1 MADQKKRDYYE
12 VLGVKKGAS
21 DDELKKAYRKLAK
34 QNHPDLNPGDKA
46 AEARFKEINEAY
58 EVLSDKE
65 KRAKYD
71 QFGFAGVDPNFGAG
85 GPGGAGGFGGFDVSD
100 LFGSFFGGGFGG
112 FGGGGQSR
120 TGPAK
125 GSTVRASLTLTLEE
139 AAFGCE
145 KDVNISHVESCDVC
159 GGTGCEPGTTAE
171 VCPECHGSGQVRMQQ
186 RTMFGTMSTSTVCPN
201 CRGEGKII
209 HQKCK
214 ACGGSGGVRRQKK
227 VHVKVPAGIDN
238 GQAIS
243 VRGQGDMGRNGGP
256 AGDLIVGINV
266 MPHARLRRDG
276 AHIYLD
282 QTVSILQATLGG
294 EVEIPSLDGK
304 MKCKVE
310 PGTQPGT
317 TLRLRGPQRQRPGG
331 PVCHHPGGDSP
342 EPERG
347 PEGGSAEVCRGHGR
361 ASRLQQRRGKRGAVR
376 VPPSEEKVRLRRQ
389 KGKQYVSCRLPHP
402 LPLLPGQQCPHAP
415 DGPEGL

>member
-12 VLGVKKGAS
+12 VLGVQKGAT

-34 QNHPDLNPGDKA
+34 QNHPDLNPGDKE

-58 EVLSDKE
+58 EVLSDKD

-85 GPGGAGGFGGFDVSD
+85 GGGGFGGFDMGD
-100 LFGSFFGGGFGG
+100 IFGSFFGGGFGG
-112 FGGGGQSR
+112 FGGGGGQSR

-125 GSTVRASLTLTLEE
+125 GATVRANLSLTLEE

-145 KDVNISHVESCDVC
+145 KEVTISHVEPCDTC
-159 GGTGCEPGTTAE
+159 NGTGCEPGTTAE

-214 ACGGSGGVRRQKK
+214 ACGGSGGLRRQKK
-227 VHVKVPAGIDN
+227 VKVKVPAGIDN

-256 AGDLIVGINV
+256 AGDLIVGIRV
-266 MPHARLRRDG
+266 QPHPQLRREG
-276 AHIYLD
+276 SHIYLE
-282 QTVSILQATLGG
+282 QAVSVYQAAMGS
-294 EVEIPSLDGK
+294 EIEIPSLDGK
-304 MKCKVE
+304 IKCKVE

-317 TLRLRGPQRQRPGG
+317 TLRLRGKGVPILNGRGRGDQYVTIRVEIPRNLNEGQKEALRKFAEAMGEVPSAGG
-331 PVCHHPGGDSP
+331 
-342 EPERG
+342 
-347 PEGGSAEVCRGHGR
+347 
-361 ASRLQQRRGKRGAVR
+361 
-376 VPPSEEKVRLRRQ
+376 PSEEKSVFHRR
-389 KGKQYVSCRLPHP
+389 KKK
-402 LPLLPGQQCPHAP
+402 
-415 DGPEGL
+415 

>member
-1 MADQKKRDYYE
+1 MADSKNKRDYYE

-34 QNHPDLNPGDKA
+34 QNHPDLNPGDKE

-58 EVLSDKE
+58 EVLSDKD

-71 QFGFAGVDPNFGAG
+71 QFGFAGVDPIFGTGGAG
-85 GPGGAGGFGGFDVSD
+85 GGFGGFDMGD
-100 LFGSFFGGGFGG
+100 IFGSFFGGGFGG

-125 GSTVRASLTLTLEE
+125 GQTVRTTLNLTLEE

-145 KDVNISHVESCDVC
+145 KEVTIQHIEACDAC
-159 GGTGCEPGTTAE
+159 GGSGCAEGTTAE

-186 RTMFGTMSTSTVCPN
+186 RTMFGTMSTTTVCPN

-209 HQKCK
+209 HQPCK
-214 ACGGSGGVRRQKK
+214 SCGGSGGLRKSKK
-227 VHVKVPAGIDN
+227 VNVKIPAGIDN

-266 MPHARLRRDG
+266 APHPRLRRDG
-276 AHIYLD
+276 TSIYLD
-282 QTVSILQATLGG
+282 QTVSFYQAAMGA

-304 MKCKVE
+304 VKCTVAA
-310 PGTQPGT
+310 GTQPGT
-317 TLRLRGPQRQRPGG
+317 TLRLRGKGVPVLNGRGRGDQFVTIRVEVPRSMNEAQKEALKKFAEAMGENAFTAPVEEESGG
-331 PVCHHPGGDSP
+331 IF
-342 EPERG
+342 
-347 PEGGSAEVCRGHGR
+347 
-361 ASRLQQRRGKRGAVR
+361 KR
-376 VPPSEEKVRLRRQ
+376 K
-389 KGKQYVSCRLPHP
+389 KKK
-402 LPLLPGQQCPHAP
+402 
-415 DGPEGL
+415 

>member
-12 VLGVKKGAS
+12 VLGVQKGAS

-34 QNHPDLNPGDKA
+34 QNHPDLNPGDKE

-85 GPGGAGGFGGFDVSD
+85 GAGGGFGFDMGD
-100 LFGSFFGGGFGG
+100 IFGSFFGGGFGG
-112 FGGGGQSR
+112 FGGGGSKAR
-120 TGPAK
+120 TGPSK
-125 GSTVRASLTLTLEE
+125 GGTVRTSLTLTLEE

-145 KDVNISHVESCDVC
+145 KDVTISHVESCDVC

-171 VCPECHGSGQVRMQQ
+171 VCPECHGTGQVRMQQ
-186 RTMFGTMSTSTVCPN
+186 RTVFGTMSTSTICPN

-266 MPHARLRRDG
+266 APHPRLRREG
-276 AHIYLD
+276 PHIYLD

-304 MKCKVE
+304 IKCKVE

-317 TLRLRGPQRQRPGG
+317 TLRLRAKGVPILNGRGRGDQYVTLRVEIPRNLTDQQRQALRKFA
-331 PVCHHPGGDSP
+331 
-342 EPERG
+342 EARG
-347 PEGGSAEVCRGHGR
+347 EIPAEGAEE
-361 ASRLQQRRGKRGAVR
+361 
-376 VPPSEEKVRLRRQ
+376 SEERSIFHKR
-389 KGKQYVSCRLPHP
+389 KKK
-402 LPLLPGQQCPHAP
+402 
-415 DGPEGL
+415 

>member
-1 MADQKKRDYYE
+1 MADKRDYYE
-12 VLGVKKGAS
+12 VLGIDKSAS
-21 DDELKKAYRKLAK
+21 ADDIKKAYRKKAK
-34 QNHPDLNPGDKA
+34 EFHPDLHPGDK
-46 AEARFKEINEAY
+46 ECEQKFKEVNEAY
-58 EVLSDKE
+58 EVLSDAD

-71 QFGFAGVDPNFGAG
+71 QYGFAAFDPSSFQSSAE
-85 GPGGAGGFGGFDVSD
+85 GFGGFADILND
-100 LFGSFFGGGFGG
+100 LFGGGFGG

-266 MPHARLRRDG
+266 MPHAPPGRRPHLLGSDG
-276 AHIYLD
+276 FHSPGYA
-282 QTVSILQATLGG
+282 GG
-294 EVEIPSLDGK
+294 
-304 MKCKVE
+304 
-310 PGTQPGT
+310 
-317 TLRLRGPQRQRPGG
+317 
-331 PVCHHPGGDSP
+331 
-342 EPERG
+342 
-347 PEGGSAEVCRGHGR
+347 
-361 ASRLQQRRGKRGAVR
+361 
-376 VPPSEEKVRLRRQ
+376 
-389 KGKQYVSCRLPHP
+389 
-402 LPLLPGQQCPHAP
+402 
-415 DGPEGL
+415 

>member
-1 MADQKKRDYYE
+1 MADQNKRDYYE

-34 QNHPDLNPGDKA
+34 QNHPDLHPGDKE

-85 GPGGAGGFGGFDVSD
+85 GAGGGFGFDMGD
-100 LFGSFFGGGFGG
+100 IFGSFFGGGFGG
-112 FGGGGQSR
+112 FGGGGSKAR
-120 TGPAK
+120 TGPSK
-125 GSTVRASLTLTLEE
+125 GGTVRTSLTLTLEE

-145 KDVNISHVESCDVC
+145 KDVTISHVESCDVC

-171 VCPECHGSGQVRMQQ
+171 VCPECHGTGQVRMQQ
-186 RTMFGTMSTSTVCPN
+186 RTVFGTMSTSTICPN
-201 CRGEGKII
+201 CLGEGKII

-266 MPHARLRRDG
+266 APQPRLRREG
-276 AHIYLD
+276 PHIYLD

-304 MKCKVE
+304 IKCKVE

-317 TLRLRGPQRQRPGG
+317 TLRLRGKGVPILNGRGRGDQYVTLRVEIPRNLNDQQRQALRKFAEAMGEIPA
-331 PVCHHPGGDSP
+331 
-342 EPERG
+342 
-347 PEGGSAEVCRGHGR
+347 EGAEE
-361 ASRLQQRRGKRGAVR
+361 
-376 VPPSEEKVRLRRQ
+376 SEERSIFHKR
-389 KGKQYVSCRLPHP
+389 KKK
-402 LPLLPGQQCPHAP
+402 
-415 DGPEGL
+415 

>member
-1 MADQKKRDYYE
+1 MADQNKRDYYE

-34 QNHPDLNPGDKA
+34 QNHPDLHPGDKE

-85 GPGGAGGFGGFDVSD
+85 GAGGGFGFDMGD
-100 LFGSFFGGGFGG
+100 IFGSFFGGGFGG
-112 FGGGGQSR
+112 FGGGGSKAR
-120 TGPAK
+120 TGPSK
-125 GSTVRASLTLTLEE
+125 GGTVRTSLTLTLEE

-145 KDVNISHVESCDVC
+145 KDVTISHVESCDVC

-171 VCPECHGSGQVRMQQ
+171 VCPECHGTGQVRMQQ
-186 RTMFGTMSTSTVCPN
+186 RTVFGTMSTSTICPN

-266 MPHARLRRDG
+266 APHPRLRREG
-276 AHIYLD
+276 PHIYLD

-294 EVEIPSLDGK
+294 AVEIPSLDGK
-304 MKCKVE
+304 IKCKVE

-317 TLRLRGPQRQRPGG
+317 TLRLRGKGVPILNGRGRGDQYVTLRVEIPRNLNDQQRQALRKFAEAMGEIPA
-331 PVCHHPGGDSP
+331 
-342 EPERG
+342 
-347 PEGGSAEVCRGHGR
+347 EGAEE
-361 ASRLQQRRGKRGAVR
+361 
-376 VPPSEEKVRLRRQ
+376 SEERSIFHKR
-389 KGKQYVSCRLPHP
+389 KKK
-402 LPLLPGQQCPHAP
+402 
-415 DGPEGL
+415 

>member
-1 MADQKKRDYYE
+1 M
-12 VLGVKKGAS
+12 
-21 DDELKKAYRKLAK
+21 
-34 QNHPDLNPGDKA
+34 
-46 AEARFKEINEAY
+46 
-58 EVLSDKE
+58 
-65 KRAKYD
+65 
-71 QFGFAGVDPNFGAG
+71 
-85 GPGGAGGFGGFDVSD
+85 
-100 LFGSFFGGGFGG
+100 
-112 FGGGGQSR
+112 
-120 TGPAK
+120 
-125 GSTVRASLTLTLEE
+125 
-139 AAFGCE
+139 
-145 KDVNISHVESCDVC
+145 NISHVESCDVC

-304 MKCKVE
+304 IKCKVE

-317 TLRLRGPQRQRPGG
+317 TLRLRGRGVPALNGRGR
-331 PVCHHPGGDSP
+331 GD
-342 EPERG
+342 
-347 PEGGSAEVCRGHGR
+347 
-361 ASRLQQRRGKRGAVR
+361 
-376 VPPSEEKVRLRRQ
+376 
-389 KGKQYVSCRLPHP
+389 QYVTIRVEIPRNLNEDQKEALRKFAEAMGELPASSSAGESGERSVFHRRKKK
-402 LPLLPGQQCPHAP
+402 
-415 DGPEGL
+415 

>member
-85 GPGGAGGFGGFDVSD
+85 SPGGAGGFGGFDVSD

-227 VHVKVPAGIDN
+227 VHIKVPAGIDN

-266 MPHARLRRDG
+266 MPHARLRREG
-276 AHIYLD
+276 SHIYLD
-282 QTVSILQATLGG
+282 QAVSVYQAAMGG
-294 EVEIPSLDGK
+294 EIEIPSLDGK
-304 MKCKVE
+304 IKCKVE

-317 TLRLRGPQRQRPGG
+317 TLRLRGRGVPALNGRGR
-331 PVCHHPGGDSP
+331 GD
-342 EPERG
+342 
-347 PEGGSAEVCRGHGR
+347 
-361 ASRLQQRRGKRGAVR
+361 
-376 VPPSEEKVRLRRQ
+376 
-389 KGKQYVSCRLPHP
+389 QYVTIRVEIPRNLNEDQKEALRKFAEAMGELPASSSAGESGERSVFHRRKKK
-402 LPLLPGQQCPHAP
+402 
-415 DGPEGL
+415 

>member
-85 GPGGAGGFGGFDVSD
+85 GPGGGFGGFDMGD
-100 LFGSFFGGGFGG
+100 IFGSFFGGFGG
-112 FGGGGQSR
+112 FGGGGGSSGR

-125 GSTVRASLTLTLEE
+125 GSTVRTGLTLTLEE

-145 KDVNISHVESCDVC
+145 KDVTITHVESCDVC
-159 GGTGCEPGTTAE
+159 GGSGCEPGTTAE

-186 RTMFGTMSTSTVCPN
+186 RTVFGTMSTSTVCPN

-214 ACGGSGGVRRQKK
+214 ACSGTGGVRQKKK
-227 VHVKVPAGIDN
+227 VHVKIPAGIDN

-256 AGDLIVGINV
+256 AGDLIVAINV
-266 MPHARLRRDG
+266 TPHPRLRREG
-276 AHIYLD
+276 SHIYLD
-282 QTVSILQATLGG
+282 QAVSILQATLGG

-304 MKCKVE
+304 IKCKIE

-317 TLRLRGPQRQRPGG
+317 TLRLGGKGVPNLNGRGRGDQYVTVRVEIPRNLTEEQRQALRKFAETMGEIPAVGQMENG
-331 PVCHHPGGDSP
+331 
-342 EPERG
+342 ER
-347 PEGGSAEVCRGHGR
+347 SIFH
-361 ASRLQQRRGKRGAVR
+361 K
-376 VPPSEEKVRLRRQ
+376 K
-389 KGKQYVSCRLPHP
+389 KKK
-402 LPLLPGQQCPHAP
+402 
-415 DGPEGL
+415 